1 MEAARYR
8 TKWLP
13 VQGFEGLY
21 EVSNG
26 GRVRSLRHNKKLLKQ
41 YTTEKGYKRVRL
53 IMRCGTPVWRKV
65 HRIVA
70 IAHIPNPECKT
81 EVNHIR
87 GVKWDNRASQLEWM
101 TRAENLQHMRDEGL
115 TRGPGK
121 KRRKSNTNGRTKE
134 VFRVKESRDL
144 HTKRKES
151 FHQ

>member
-1 MEAARYR
+1 MERGRYR

-13 VQGFEGLY
+13 VAGFEGLY

-26 GRVRSLRHNKKLLKQ
+26 GRVRSVRFGSKPIKQ
-41 YTTEKGYKRVRL
+41 HTTEKGYKLVQL
-53 IMRCGTPVWRKV
+53 IARCGKRVWKKV

-70 IAHIPNPECKT
+70 AAHIPNPENKP
-81 EVNHIR
+81 EVNHIY

-121 KRRKSNTNGRTKE
+121 KRKKSNK
-134 VFRVKESRDL
+134 K
-144 HTKRKES
+144 
-151 FHQ
+151 